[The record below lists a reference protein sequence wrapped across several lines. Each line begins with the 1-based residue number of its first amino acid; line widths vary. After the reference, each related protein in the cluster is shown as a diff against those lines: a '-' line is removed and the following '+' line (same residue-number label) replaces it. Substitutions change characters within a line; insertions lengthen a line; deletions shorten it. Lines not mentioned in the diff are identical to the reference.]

1 MDVTESLNFDRFQQF
16 LLQLRESYA
25 PEYGVSD
32 VHDFPVR
39 FHLNL
44 SALGDQLPDC
54 CTKIIFPRPEVSM
67 SFVDL
72 HVHSTAS
79 DGLLTPS
86 ELVNLASDRG
96 LSVLSLTDHDTLDGI
111 EEAFGEAIDREL
123 LFIPSLELSV
133 DLTGGGSAHML
144 GYFPFTP
151 IPELLSEE
159 TPLGKAIELVK
170 RGREERN
177 PAIIRILCEMG
188 MELNLSDV
196 RAKAGDGIVGRP
208 HIADVLVD
216 KGYVESTNEAFER
229 FLAKGK
235 PAYVDRTRLFALRA
249 LDLISGARGIP
260 VLAHPGL
267 MQREETGLRALI
279 RSLTD
284 NGLQG
289 LEVYY
294 PSHTRHITRWLTA
307 ESRKMGLLLTG
318 GTDFHGRKQQSIQ
331 PGGTSSGF
339 NIEAELVS
347 DFLERC
353 FPRGELDGKAE

>member
-1 MDVTESLNFDRFQQF
+1 
-16 LLQLRESYA
+16 
-25 PEYGVSD
+25 
-32 VHDFPVR
+32 
-39 FHLNL
+39 
-44 SALGDQLPDC
+44 
-54 CTKIIFPRPEVSM
+54 M

-86 ELVNLASDRG
+86 ELVSLASDRG
-96 LSVLSLTDHDTLDGI
+96 LSVLALSDHDTLDGI
-111 EEAFGEAIDREL
+111 DEACSEALDRGL
-123 LFIPSLELSV
+123 RFIPALELSV

-151 IPELLSEE
+151 IPELLSPE

-177 PAIIRILCEMG
+177 PAIIRILRELG
-188 MELNLSDV
+188 MELDLSDV
-196 RAKAGDGIVGRP
+196 KTKAGDGIVGRP

-216 KGYVESTNEAFER
+216 KGYVENANEAFER
-229 FLAKGK
+229 YLAKGK

-249 LDLISGARGIP
+249 LDLISEARGIS

-267 MQREETGLRALI
+267 MQREEVGLKALI

-294 PSHTRHITRWLTA
+294 PSHTRHITRWLFE
-307 ESRKMGLLLTG
+307 ESRRMGLLMTG

-331 PGGTSSGF
+331 PGGSRSGF

-347 DFLERC
+347 EFLERC

>member
-1 MDVTESLNFDRFQQF
+1 
-16 LLQLRESYA
+16 
-25 PEYGVSD
+25 
-32 VHDFPVR
+32 
-39 FHLNL
+39 
-44 SALGDQLPDC
+44 
-54 CTKIIFPRPEVSM
+54 M

-86 ELVNLASDRG
+86 ELVSRASDRG
-96 LSVLSLTDHDTLDGI
+96 LSVLALTDHDTLDGI
-111 EEAFGEAIDREL
+111 DEACREALDRGL
-123 LFIPSLELSV
+123 LFVPALELSV
-133 DLTGGGSAHML
+133 DLTGGGTAHML
-144 GYFPFTP
+144 GYFPVTP
-151 IPELLSEE
+151 IPELLSPE

-177 PAIIRILCEMG
+177 PSIIRILCKMG

-196 RAKAGDGIVGRP
+196 KTKAGDGIVGRP

-216 KGYVESTNEAFER
+216 KGYVENANEAFEKY
-229 FLAKGK
+229 LAKGK

-249 LDLISGARGIP
+249 LDLISEARGIS

-267 MQREETGLRALI
+267 MQREEAGLKALI

-294 PSHTRHITRWLTA
+294 PSHTRHITRWLLE
-307 ESRKMGLLLTG
+307 ESRRMGLLVTG
-318 GTDFHGRKQQSIQ
+318 GTDFHGRKQQSVVQ
-331 PGGTSSGF
+331 PGGSPSGF
-339 NIEAELVS
+339 NIKAELVS
-347 DFLERC
+347 EFLERC

>member
-1 MDVTESLNFDRFQQF
+1 
-16 LLQLRESYA
+16 
-25 PEYGVSD
+25 
-32 VHDFPVR
+32 
-39 FHLNL
+39 
-44 SALGDQLPDC
+44 
-54 CTKIIFPRPEVSM
+54 M

-86 ELVNLASDRG
+86 ELVSRASDRG
-96 LSVLSLTDHDTLDGI
+96 LSVLALTDHDTLDGI
-111 EEAFGEAIDREL
+111 DEACREALDREL
-123 LFIPSLELSV
+123 LFIPALELSV
-133 DLTGGGSAHML
+133 DLTGGGTAHIL
-144 GYFPFTP
+144 GYFPLTP
-151 IPELLSEE
+151 IPELLSPE

-177 PAIIRILCEMG
+177 PSILRILCELG
-188 MELNLSDV
+188 MELSLSDV
-196 RAKAGDGIVGRP
+196 KAKAGGGIVGRP

-216 KGYVESTNEAFER
+216 KGHVENANEAFER

-249 LDLISGARGIP
+249 LDLISGARGIS

-267 MQREETGLRALI
+267 MQREEAGLKALI
-279 RSLTD
+279 CSLTD

-294 PSHTRHITRWLTA
+294 PSHTRHITRWLSE
-307 ESRKMGLLLTG
+307 ESKRIGLLITG
-318 GTDFHGRKQQSIQ
+318 GTDFHGRKQQNVQ
-331 PGGTSSGF
+331 PGGSPSGF

-347 DFLERC
+347 EFLERC